1 MMNDAVSDARGAE
14 ERMLVEHSQR
24 LMATPVGVHVAV
36 APEDEARARA
46 AIEDCLAWFR
56 EVEARLTRFVA
67 ESELCRLN
75 AAAGAWHRVSKLLF
89 SVVEQSVAAAE
100 ASGGLFDPTI
110 LPVLE
115 ALGYDRDFNDIA
127 YREAPTARNADD
139 VVAGPGSWRAIEL
152 DGARAERRRIRLPPG
167 ARLDLG
173 GIAKGWAAD
182 VALDRC
188 FSTLPDVLI
197 DVGGDLRARGGPWEG
212 ELWAIGIGDPREVPD
227 APAAEAEA
235 ERCAAVLTLG
245 RGGLATS
252 GATMRWWYQAGE
264 RQHHLIDPRTGR
276 PARVW
281 IDAADDRAEEEPLI
295 ATATALAPTAA
306 HAEVATKVAL
316 LRGYP
321 QALDMVQAAWAA
333 SGAHDPNAAY
343 GDASVA
349 LILVLGTGQV
359 VCSTNLQD
367 YLATLGGG
375 GNVWLD

>member
-1 MMNDAVSDARGAE
+1 
-14 ERMLVEHSQR
+14 MLVEHSQR
-24 LMATPVGVHVAV
+24 LMATPVGVHIAV
-36 APEDEARARA
+36 DPEDEARARA
-46 AIEDCLAWFR
+46 AIEDCLVWFR
-56 EVEARLTRFVA
+56 EVETRLTRFVA
-67 ESELCRLN
+67 ESELCQLN
-75 AAAGAWHRVSKLLF
+75 AAAGAWRRVSTLLF
-89 SVVEQSVAAAE
+89 SVVEQSVAAAA
-100 ASGGLFDPTI
+100 ASDGLFDPTI

-115 ALGYDRDFNDIA
+115 ALGYDRDFKDIA
-127 YREAPTARNADD
+127 YREVPTARNADTM
-139 VVAGPGSWRAIEL
+139 VAELGSWQGIEL
-152 DGARAERRRIRLPPG
+152 DGARRRIRLPPG
-167 ARLDLG
+167 TRLDLG

-188 FSTLPDVLI
+188 FSAFPDVLI
-197 DVGGDLRARGGPWEG
+197 DVGGDLRSRGGPWEG
-212 ELWAIGIGDPREVPD
+212 ELWAIGIGDPHETPQATPD
-227 APAAEAEA
+227 SPAADV

-281 IDAADDRAEEEPLI
+281 IDAADDQVESEPLI

-321 QALDMVQAAWAA
+321 QALDMVQAAWKT
-333 SGAHDPNAAY
+333 SGAHDPSRAY
-343 GDASVA
+343 GDAGVA

-359 VCSTNLQD
+359 VCSTNLLE
-367 YLATLGGG
+367 YLATRGGG